1 MRKAFFFAAFLLV
14 FTAVGSAHPSTN
26 ARGALSAVE
35 GQQAPAGDKDDQA
48 VITGCVQASGS
59 RGTAGPRSL
68 IVWSKGDVYLETA
81 TVQTRPAERAAGTAG
96 SREMLF
102 YWIDDENDFSKHA
115 GQEVE
120 IVGEISGELKKGE
133 FEVNNKGAFTELE
146 FEVGRRETKVLVPSA
161 WLSSQTPGKDAEFD
175 IVVRTVDVEKVTPL
189 GPCR

>member
-1 MRKAFFFAAFLLV
+1 MRKAVFFAAFLIV
-14 FTAVGSAHPSTN
+14 FTVVGSA
-26 ARGALSAVE
+26 
-35 GQQAPAGDKDDQA
+35 QQAPAGDQDDQA
-48 VITGCVQASGS
+48 VITGCVQASGFK
-59 RGTAGPRSL
+59 GTAGPRSM

-81 TVQTRPAERAAGTAG
+81 TVQTKPAERSVGTAG

-120 IVGEISGELKKGE
+120 IVGEISDELKKGE
-133 FEVNNKGAFTELE
+133 FEVNNRGAFTELE
-146 FEVGRRETKVLVPSA
+146 FEVGSRETKVLVPSA

-175 IVVRTVDVEKVTPL
+175 IVVRTVDVEKVTAL

>member
-1 MRKAFFFAAFLLV
+1 MRKAFFVAAFLAV
-14 FTAVGSAHPSTN
+14 FTALGSA
-26 ARGALSAVE
+26 
-35 GQQAPAGDKDDQA
+35 QQAPAGDKDDQA
-48 VITGCVQASGS
+48 VITGCVQASGYK
-59 RGTAGPRSL
+59 GTAGPRSL
-68 IVWSKGDVYLETA
+68 IVWSKGNVYLETA
-81 TVQTRPAERAAGTAG
+81 TVQTKQAERAAGTAG

-115 GQEVE
+115 GQQVE

-133 FEVNNKGAFTELE
+133 FEVSNKGAFTELE

-161 WLSSQTPGKDAEFD
+161 WLSSQTPGKDADFD